1 MADLESLIVAEA
13 RRQGH
18 QPDQHAVMQAGIDL
32 AGATMTSQGLINMPG
47 RGSISPADFVRSLRN
62 TMPAAFTPVSV
73 SGDRATTAT
82 EERRSGETL
91 TAHMRRLVEASRK
104 PARMP
109 DDWQEVR
116 ARYAADSETAKHIAE
131 IEASRRAGE

>member
-1 MADLESLIVAEA
+1 MADLESLIVTEA

-18 QPDQHAVMQAGIDL
+18 QPNQDAIRQAGIDL
-32 AGATMTSQGLINMPG
+32 AGAAMTSQGLIHLPG
-47 RGSISPADFVRSLRN
+47 RGAISPADFVRALRN
-62 TMPAAFTPVSV
+62 TMPAAFTPVT
-73 SGDRATTAT
+73 DDTLTTTA

-91 TAHMRRLVEASRK
+91 TAHMRRLVEANRK

-116 ARYAADSETAKHIAE
+116 GRYGDETTTAKHMAE
-131 IEASRRAGE
+131 IEASRRAGR